1 MGSAQAAVITILTG
15 GQLRDLHIYHIYIPA
30 NQISSVRRVMVRIY
44 VAILGTCIHIYYIY
58 IIYMYTYVCA
68 KDNEI
73 LAVHERL
80 HKMIKAKGLLV
91 AGICHIYTLSIHIS
105 LYNYNCQ
112 PIGPNTI
119 SLLAGGCTICVTQMI
134 LSPSFIF
141 LHL

>member
-15 GQLRDLHIYHIYIPA
+15 GQLRDLHIDNIYIPA
-30 NQISSVRRVMVRIY
+30 NQISSVRRVMVRILPVVITQVICMCIY

-73 LAVHERL
+73 LAAHERL

-91 AGICHIYTLSIHIS
+91 AGIL
-105 LYNYNCQ
+105 
-112 PIGPNTI
+112 
-119 SLLAGGCTICVTQMI
+119 
-134 LSPSFIF
+134 
-141 LHL
+141 